1 MTAIGFLAGIL
12 TTACWVP
19 QLMRSWKTRSTPKNR
34 LRVRASALPSPPID
48 LIVISAGVALW
59 AVYGVWQ
66 GDAAVI
72 AANVATL
79 CFLLFLIGL
88 KLTERRRGVVA

>member
-1 MTAIGFLAGIL
+1 MTAIGFLAGVL

-19 QLMRSWKTRSTPKNR
+19 QLLRSWKTRSTKDFSW
-34 LRVRASALPSPPID
+34 LY

-66 GDAAVI
+66 ADAAVI

-88 KLTERRRGVVA
+88 KLTERRREVAA